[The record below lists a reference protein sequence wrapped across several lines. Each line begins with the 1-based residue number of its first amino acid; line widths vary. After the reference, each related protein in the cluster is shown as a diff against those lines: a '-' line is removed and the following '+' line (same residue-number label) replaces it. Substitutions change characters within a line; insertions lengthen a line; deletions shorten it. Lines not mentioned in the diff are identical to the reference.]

1 MRTFGPIRFEN
12 STVLWWVHEQIN
24 MYYNTDAE
32 SPVFDDHKNVR
43 AYWKRSENVGVQTF
57 KTELFKAV

>member
-1 MRTFGPIRFEN
+1 M
-12 STVLWWVHEQIN
+12 LWWVHEQIN